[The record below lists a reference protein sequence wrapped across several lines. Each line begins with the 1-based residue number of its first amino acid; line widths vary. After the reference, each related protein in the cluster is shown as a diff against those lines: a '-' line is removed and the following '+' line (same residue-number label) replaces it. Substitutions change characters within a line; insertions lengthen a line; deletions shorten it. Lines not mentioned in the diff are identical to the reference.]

1 MPTRGDCVG
10 SCCVV
15 LSASDNTG
23 EFRVLRGGSFDDIP
37 QWLRSAYRDGNS
49 PGDRDFSI
57 GFRVSSTTLCCFS
70 VDTPV
75 LAALRSHQPCR
86 VQSTVARPVSK
97 IGGLRPKY
105 PRDPV
110 GLVGRQV
117 RTSHRIFYCQR
128 VVHRYCTSI
137 LCIDIVH
144 RHCTSVFSNR
154 CLAVTDSGWFQ
165 NKAIQVTPQ

>member
-15 LSASDNTG
+15 DLNAG
-23 EFRVLRGGSFDDIP
+23 GQLKFRVLRGGSFNNNP
-37 QWLRSAYRDGNS
+37 QRLRSTNRNRNTPDN
-49 PGDRDFSI
+49 RNNNI

-144 RHCTSVFSNR
+144 RYSQIDV
-154 CLAVTDSGWFQ
+154 
-165 NKAIQVTPQ
+165 